1 MSPPGIVFIGFFAD
15 PTKSSLLPRFAV
27 QSGEIGR
34 FDDLLF
40 SNTRRREKCL
50 GLPWLSS
57 GQEIVDRHAAVFELS
72 LGRVRAQRFT
82 LRSQPWKMSEVSSR

>member
-50 GLPWLSS
+50 GLAWLSS
-57 GQEIVDRHAAVFELS
+57 GQEIVGRHAAVFELS
-72 LGRVRAQRFT
+72 LDRVRAQRFT
-82 LRSQPWKMSEVSSR
+82 LRS